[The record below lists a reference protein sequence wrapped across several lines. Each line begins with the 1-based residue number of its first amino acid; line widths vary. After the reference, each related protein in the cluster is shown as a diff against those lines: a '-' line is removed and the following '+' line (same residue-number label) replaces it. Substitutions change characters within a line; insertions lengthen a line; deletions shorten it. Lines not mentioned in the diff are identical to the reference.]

1 MPMFR
6 RGDVEIAFLDQ
17 GAGDPIL
24 LVHGF
29 ASNAAVNWVYPGWV
43 ATLNGAGLRVI
54 ALDNRGHGSST
65 KCYDPIAYHSATMAE
80 DAHALLDHLDVPRAD
95 VMGYSMGARISA
107 FLAVANPERDDR
119 REGSIYARPFGTRR
133 AAVFADGELHGVG
146 RAAGGVVSRQRA
158 AA

>member
-6 RGDVEIAFLDQ
+6 RGDVEIAFLDE

-65 KCYDPIAYHSATMAE
+65 KCYNPIAYHSATMAE

-95 VMGYSMGARISA
+95 FAQ
-107 FLAVANPERDDR
+107 AVDDR
-119 REGSIYARPFGTRR
+119 LA
-133 AAVFADGELHGVG
+133 HGG
-146 RAAGGVVSRQRA
+146 DRQPGA
-158 AA
+158 CAQVLFF